1 MKGEVLDSPADEE
14 ASKIIPPP
22 STGVKYDKKSSFE
35 IHDDIGK
42 KLLDGKFYLSALEF
56 HTELVEV
63 GKELPR
69 LKEFFSN
76 PANFEVQ
83 MKLDPFHS
91 FNKTASCLTLDSI
104 DDLARFSDDGLQHET
119 DDKITVLEFELR
131 KAKETIHDLR
141 ENITKMSS
149 DREDKEK
156 TLKQSI
162 DLNGFGFDVP
172 INHYE
177 IRTLNFLVN
186 KYLLQR
192 DCKLTS
198 ITFAEEV
205 GDQDVDDWEDV
216 GLNTGMFGIVY
227 KL

>member
-1 MKGEVLDSPADEE
+1 MTETNNGLMEDENGNDN
-14 ASKIIPPP
+14 AN
-22 STGVKYDKKSSFE
+22 VDKKSSTGKRMAFE

-56 HTELVEV
+56 HTELVEI

-76 PANFEVQ
+76 PANFEIQ

-91 FNKTASCLTLDSI
+91 FRKTASTLTLDSI
-104 DDLARFSDDGLQHET
+104 DDLARFSDDGQHDT
-119 DDKITVLEFELR
+119 DEKITVLEFELR
-131 KAKETIHDLR
+131 KAKETIHELR
-141 ENITKMSS
+141 ENITKMTS
-149 DREDKEK
+149 DREVKENK
-156 TLKQSI
+156 MKHDADI
-162 DLNGFGFDVP
+162 DDSGFDLP

-186 KYLLQR
+186 KYLLRR
-192 DCKLTS
+192 DYKLTS

-216 GLNTGMFGIVY
+216 GLNTGELMLMI
-227 KL
+227 